1 MYEDKWLCGINLSH
15 IWGVIFKARTGHI
28 LNSCSAV
35 SMSTILAEVEEKPA
49 GTGSLQ
55 TPDRWTDKGEI
66 FPFKCKQD
74 KKL

>member
-1 MYEDKWLCGINLSH
+1 
-15 IWGVIFKARTGHI
+15 
-28 LNSCSAV
+28 
-35 SMSTILAEVEEKPA
+35 MSTILAEVEEKPA

>member
-1 MYEDKWLCGINLSH
+1 MYEDKWFCGINLGYD
-15 IWGVIFKARTGHI
+15 WEVIFKTRTGHI

-35 SMSTILAEVEEKPA
+35 SMSTILAEVEEQPV

-55 TPDRWTDKGEI
+55 IPDRWTDKGEI
-66 FPFKCKQD
+66 FLLKCKQD